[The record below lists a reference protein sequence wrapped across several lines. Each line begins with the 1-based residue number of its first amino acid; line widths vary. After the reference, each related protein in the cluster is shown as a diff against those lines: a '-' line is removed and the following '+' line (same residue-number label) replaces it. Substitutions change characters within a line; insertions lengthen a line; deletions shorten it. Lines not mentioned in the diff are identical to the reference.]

1 MNSKRRKELE
11 TKGWKFGGVEDFLG
25 LTEEELEYIEVKI
38 TLSEMV
44 KDYREKKGLTQ
55 IAAAEIF
62 QPVLTQTKPGDGHVL
77 QFGERLREGGFVCQ
91 VGDGNN
97 RPLVCQPTSSGNPPA
112 EMAQTHHSDSLA
124 FKFHCR
130 PMSGK

>member
-1 MNSKRRKELE
+1 MNSKRRKKLE

-55 IAAAEIF
+55 VAAAEILNSS
-62 QPVLTQTKPGDGHVL
+62 QSRLSKIETADPTVSIDL
-77 QFGERLREGGFVCQ
+77 QIK
-91 VGDGNN
+91 
-97 RPLVCQPTSSGNPPA
+97 
-112 EMAQTHHSDSLA
+112 SLLA
-124 FKFHCR
+124 LGASKQEIGQKIAC
-130 PMSGK
+130 

>member
-55 IAAAEIF
+55 IAAAEILNSS
-62 QPVLTQTKPGDGHVL
+62 QSRLSKIETADPTVSIDLQIKSLLALGATKQEIG
-77 QFGERLREGGFVCQ
+77 QKIAC
-91 VGDGNN
+91 
-97 RPLVCQPTSSGNPPA
+97 
-112 EMAQTHHSDSLA
+112 
-124 FKFHCR
+124 
-130 PMSGK
+130 